1 MGDGNGHHGHG
12 HGHNNFRN
20 KVWRMSDG
28 PYCRPKHWK
37 HNTSIATVCI
47 VLIYIPIAMKSA
59 KLEFCVFLSGVS
71 LVINGRKVMSNMIA
85 EELLVISKMQKVVLM
100 YNFGLLITMC
110 RNLPFGGRAT
120 RDSRVRLP
128 RKEYARSRHQRL
140 FEENV
145 GKTGKDVVYEL

>member
-1 MGDGNGHHGHG
+1 
-12 HGHNNFRN
+12 
-20 KVWRMSDG
+20 
-28 PYCRPKHWK
+28 
-37 HNTSIATVCI
+37 
-47 VLIYIPIAMKSA
+47 
-59 KLEFCVFLSGVS
+59 
-71 LVINGRKVMSNMIA
+71 
-85 EELLVISKMQKVVLM
+85 
-100 YNFGLLITMC
+100 MC

>member
-1 MGDGNGHHGHG
+1 M
-12 HGHNNFRN
+12 NFARL
-20 KVWRMSDG
+20 K
-28 PYCRPKHWK
+28 
-37 HNTSIATVCI
+37 SIFKKKQFKQFKINQTIIFLVF
-47 VLIYIPIAMKSA
+47 
-59 KLEFCVFLSGVS
+59 LEFSSNKRWWRLRSFSFQERTREGSKLVYPVTAAPIRLSLKKYISSFSFFVYAPIFRQYIFRW
-71 LVINGRKVMSNMIA
+71 LLEQVVPLYLSNSST
-85 EELLVISKMQKVVLM
+85 L
-100 YNFGLLITMC
+100 C